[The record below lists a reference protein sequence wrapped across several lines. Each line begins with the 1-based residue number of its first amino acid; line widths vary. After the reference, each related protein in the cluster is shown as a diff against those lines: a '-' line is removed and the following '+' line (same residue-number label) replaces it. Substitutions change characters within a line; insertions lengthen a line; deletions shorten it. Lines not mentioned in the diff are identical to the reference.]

1 MIIKS
6 DNTIICMTDNQ
17 VEDIK
22 SSYTEKIEKKSIK
35 LPPIYSLNRWLIKEY
50 KEFCMVSEINENY
63 SILNGIEEKI
73 LWKKIINKD
82 LKEQKFQKKQIESI
96 TEKVISADK
105 IIRQYRI
112 KKNELKEYEFSEEEK
127 KFNKWLNQFKSH
139 CKLKSLITKLSFIEL
154 FIEKQIEHNIIENQE
169 LLLVG
174 FDNQNP
180 LYEDLI
186 SVLNETNSLK
196 EFKYKEEKIK
206 RRQKIE
212 CEDNEDEIK
221 EIILWI
227 KKNHKKEL
235 LIISPALNKYQIK
248 LQNELDRQIQP
259 EIYNEYNKES
269 IYNSNLQRPLSNE
282 PIVNAAINLLKL
294 NNSHKI
300 NSKIFYESIMFNN
313 WIDANGYNDREQLAN
328 YINDKKIP
336 KITINLIIK
345 LIKSDVKVKHLNLDS
360 LESTLTLIS
369 KNQKLWGK
377 KKVISE
383 WVSLTEQYWKEIKIF
398 KINNLLSFEN
408 NNINDLIKS
417 LNQVSNNKIIDE
429 LSTFEEYLEVL
440 STQLESWP
448 APTEKNNSYIDINGF
463 EENQIKKYDAIWLMN
478 MNTNYC
484 PGKGNF
490 NPFISKKL
498 QKKYHIFDEV
508 YTKKIESIRLNRL
521 KNFSTDITISYS
533 KKDGETLL
541 IPTSGYFNEL
551 IPKKSSSKKNEI
563 KCDDCEE
570 IEDHIAPEILGS
582 EISVTGGFRSLENFN
597 VCPAWAFYEN
607 RLHASSFYESPQ
619 DEISKLDRGNLI
631 HELLEKFWKEYKNST
646 NLAKMS
652 EKVLQQN
659 IDALIN
665 QVMLSFKVSKPY
677 LTPRQIQLESNYF
690 KNIVYQWLLFEKEN
704 RPIFKVIKSEE
715 KYKINID
722 RITFNVQ
729 IDRIDEY
736 EDGSRLLIDYKT
748 GNEESVSK
756 WTKPPITSL
765 QMPIY
770 ITFTGINNIS
780 AAGIGYIHN
789 KNIKLAGLSM
799 YGQDPI
805 DAELK
810 DCSLSKKDEGQ
821 WQHLMNSWHKDI
833 YKLALGYLSG
843 YASVTFKKENDLKF
857 CAVKPLL
864 RLAERRF
871 QMENPD
877 E

>member
-6 DNTIICMTDNQ
+6 NKTIICMTDNQ

-22 SSYTEKIEKKSIK
+22 ASYTEKIEKKSIK
-35 LPPIYSLNRWLIKEY
+35 LPTIYSLNRWLIKEY
-50 KEFCMVSEINENY
+50 EEFCMVSEINENY

-73 LWKKIINKD
+73 LWEKIINKD

-105 IIRQYRI
+105 IIRHYRI
-112 KKNELKEYEFSEEEK
+112 NKNELKEYEFSEEEK
-127 KFNKWLNQFKSH
+127 KFNKWLNQFKNH
-139 CKLKSLITKLSFIEL
+139 CKQKSLITKLSFIEL
-154 FIEKQIEHNIIENQE
+154 FIEKQIKHNIIENQE

-174 FDNQNP
+174 FDNRSP

-186 SVLNETNSLK
+186 SVLNEKNSLK
-196 EFKYKEEKIK
+196 EYEYKEEKIK
-206 RRQKIE
+206 RRQKIK
-212 CEDNEDEIK
+212 CKDNEDEIK

-227 KKNHKKEL
+227 KKNHKKKL

-269 IYNSNLQRPLSNE
+269 IYNSNLRRPLSNE

-417 LNQVSNNKIIDE
+417 LIQVSNNKIIDE

-463 EENQIKKYDAIWLMN
+463 EENPIKKYDAIWLMN
-478 MNTNYC
+478 MNTKYC

-490 NPFISKKL
+490 NAFISKKL

-533 KKDGETLL
+533 MKDGETLL

-597 VCPAWAFYEN
+597 ICPAWAFYEN

-619 DEISKLDRGNLI
+619 DEISKMDRGNLI

-677 LTPRQIQLESNYF
+677 LTPHQIQLESNYF
-690 KNIVYQWLLFEKEN
+690 KNIVYQWLLFEKKN

-722 RITFNVQ
+722 RLTFNVK

-748 GNEESVSK
+748 GNEEPISK
-756 WTKPPITSL
+756 WTKPPISSL
-765 QMPIY
+765 QMPVY
-770 ITFTGINNIS
+770 IIFTGINNIS

-789 KNIKLAGLSM
+789 RGVKMVGLSM

-821 WQHLMNSWHKDI
+821 WPYLINSWRKDI
-833 YKLALGYLSG
+833 YMLASGYLSG
-843 YASVTFKKENDLKF
+843 DSRVTFKKENDLKY

-871 QMENPD
+871 QLEKSD